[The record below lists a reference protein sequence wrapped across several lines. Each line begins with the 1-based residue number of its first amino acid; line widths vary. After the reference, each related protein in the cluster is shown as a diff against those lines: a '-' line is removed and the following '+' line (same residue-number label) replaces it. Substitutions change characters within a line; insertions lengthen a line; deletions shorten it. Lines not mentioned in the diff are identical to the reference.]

1 MANQKEEIVV
11 NDNYD
16 LIEEVHTRIDAL
28 AELLEEKGIL
38 YEGELLK
45 KIEEIASRSD

>member
-1 MANQKEEIVV
+1 MKKITLHIEGMHCKSCEI
-11 NDNYD
+11 
-16 LIEEVHTRIDAL
+16 LIQDS
-28 AELLEEKGIL
+28 LLEEKGIL